1 MPSTFSPNLRIEL
14 IGTGDQAGSWGN
26 TTNTNLGTLV
36 ETAVSGAVTVSTGTS
51 SYALTAL
58 NGVNDQARQAI
69 LLLNTTSGGAYS
81 VFAPPVSKT
90 YIIRNSAAF
99 TVTIFNS
106 TVLGNTTAAGTG
118 VQVPAGRT
126 ATVWSDGTNF
136 AFQNNHVGSLSAASG
151 FTGDLTGNVTG
162 NVTGN
167 ATGNAGTATQL
178 ATGRTIAITG
188 DLAYTSPSF
197 NGSGNVT
204 AAGTLATV
212 NSNVGSYTAANIT
225 VDAKG
230 RVTAAANG
238 IASQML
244 GTAVVKAIFFNAQ
257 TIAENITVSNTQN
270 AGSFGPITIDS
281 GFTVTVNDGGNWAII

>member
-26 TTNTNLGTLV
+26 TTNINLGTLV
-36 ETAVSGAVTVSTGTS
+36 ETAVSGAVSVSTSTS

-90 YIIRNSAAF
+90 YIVKNNAAHA
-99 TVTIFNS
+99 VTLFNS
-106 TVLGNTTAAGTG
+106 TVIGNTTAAGTG
-118 VQVPAGRT
+118 VQVPAGKT
-126 ATVWSDGTNF
+126 STVWSNGTDF
-136 AFQNNHVGSLSAASG
+136 AFQNNHVDTLSAANG
-151 FTGDLTGNVTG
+151 FTGNLTGNVTG
-162 NVTGN
+162 AVTGN
-167 ATGNAGTATQL
+167 ASTATQL

-188 DLAYTSPSF
+188 DLAYTSPTF
-197 NGSGNVT
+197 DGSANVT

-238 IASQML
+238 IAAQML
-244 GTAVVKAIFFNAQ
+244 GTAAVKAIFFNSQ
-257 TIAENITVSNTQN
+257 TIAENITVGSTQN
-270 AGSFGPITIDS
+270 GMSAGPITIDS
-281 GFTVTVNDGGNWAII
+281 GFTVTVAADGNWVIV